1 MQLFYA
7 PHIESETYTLNLDE
21 SKHCVRVLRKKK
33 GDFVQLVDGKGG
45 IYTAIISD
53 PNPKQCVLNI
63 ESVEK
68 VEDDITHPVHIAIA
82 PTKNNVRFEWF
93 LEKATEIG
101 VSTITPIICDHSER
115 KMLKTDRLKNVLIS
129 AMKQSERIYLPKLNP
144 IIKFDDFI
152 KQECKGQ
159 GFIAHCQ
166 GNQKPHLKNS
176 IDIGGK
182 ELSILIGPE
191 GDFSADEILR
201 AEKMGYKSV
210 SLGESRLR
218 TETAAIV
225 ACHTCNL
232 INQ

>member
-7 PHIESETYTLNLDE
+7 PHIQSETHILNLDE

-33 GDFVQLVDGKGG
+33 GDSVQLVDGKGG

-63 ESVEK
+63 ESIKK
-68 VEDDITHPVHIAIA
+68 VEDDITQPIHLAIA

-115 KMLKTDRLKNVLIS
+115 KVLKTDRLKNVLIS
-129 AMKQSERIYLPKLNP
+129 AMKQSNRMHLPQLNP
-144 IIKFDDFI
+144 IINFNDFLS
-152 KQECKGQ
+152 KGFKDQ
-159 GFIAHCQ
+159 AFIAHCR

-176 IDIGGK
+176 ISIGK
-182 ELSILIGPE
+182 ELNILIGPE
-191 GDFSADEILR
+191 GDFSANEILN

-210 SLGESRLR
+210 SLGRSRLR

-225 ACHTCNL
+225 ACHISNL
-232 INQ
+232 INL